1 MTDLITLPRATVQ
14 QALEA
19 LENSSPDQ
27 YPEDA
32 GVFYDAKDALRAALE
47 QQKPP
52 PEAQTEAEKIAYC
65 AGWWAAI
72 EQKREQPVQDVPE
85 TDCGNMQVEWADIPK
100 EFNDWWDADRLT
112 QTNPF
117 REDSPAY
124 WAWEGWQAR
133 AALAQP
139 EQAEP
144 AAIVS
149 SVTEPGQYG
158 VKVRWLGGF
167 PQIAMKLFTHPPRRE
182 PLSNEELD
190 RLWREPMSAD
200 WEHREFAR
208 AIEAAHGIK
217 ENTTGAKKC
226 MKR

>member
-1 MTDLITLPRATVQ
+1 MSDLITLPRATVQ

-133 AALAQP
+133 AALEQP
-139 EQAEP
+139 EQ
-144 AAIVS
+144 
-149 SVTEPGQYG
+149 
-158 VKVRWLGGF
+158 
-167 PQIAMKLFTHPPRRE
+167 E

-200 WEHREFAR
+200 WEHREYAR
-208 AIEAAHGIK
+208 AVEAAHGIK